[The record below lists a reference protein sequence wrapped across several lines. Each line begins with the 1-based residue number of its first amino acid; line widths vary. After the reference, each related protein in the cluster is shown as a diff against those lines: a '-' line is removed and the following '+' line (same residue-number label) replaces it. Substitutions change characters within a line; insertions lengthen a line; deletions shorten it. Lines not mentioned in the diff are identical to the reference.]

1 MQSFSALLNVGR
13 PWLYNEHSLLPGIYK
28 KKLGKIRTRIS
39 LLLFNLQKNE
49 NKKWDSG
56 FTFLNI
62 PRRFS
67 ISTQKSGRRPQKD
80 KAIPPLL

>member
-1 MQSFSALLNVGR
+1 MQSFSALLNVGQ
-13 PWLYNEHSLLPGIYK
+13 PWWYNEHALLYTK